1 MAEVEDVGER
11 DVTQHVFGLL
21 VLSVGLTP
29 VPYAGGVV
37 MGVVNVVERVGAEDA
52 QRQVLAEDDLSFQ
65 MDIEVPVVLILSHI
79 QQR

>member
-1 MAEVEDVGER
+1 
-11 DVTQHVFGLL
+11 
-21 VLSVGLTP
+21 
-29 VPYAGGVV
+29 

>member
-1 MAEVEDVGER
+1 M
-11 DVTQHVFGLL
+11 
-21 VLSVGLTP
+21 LSVGLAP

-37 MGVVNVVERVGAEDA
+37 VGVVNVVERVGAEDA
-52 QRQVLAEDDLSFQ
+52 QCQVPGEDDLSLQ